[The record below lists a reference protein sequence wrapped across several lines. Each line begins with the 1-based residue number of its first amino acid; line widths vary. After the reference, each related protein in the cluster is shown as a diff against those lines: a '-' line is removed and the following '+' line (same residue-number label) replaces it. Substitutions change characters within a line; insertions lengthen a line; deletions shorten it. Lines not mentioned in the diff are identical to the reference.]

1 MAERAGTRFRAL
13 LQSTS
18 WKVTPLN
25 SGVLVLRTK
34 PAIFESPGSASGSSD
49 LTVWPSQRM
58 ELLEH
63 SFEQGA
69 RPYAQVQPYAQA
81 QLTVSLAESSAVPGR
96 TGRSAA
102 ISAVS
107 R

>member
-25 SGVLVLRTK
+25 SGGRVLRTK

-58 ELLEH
+58 GSLEH
-63 SFEQGA
+63 SFESGA
-69 RPYAQVQPYAQA
+69 SVRRVRPSPADRQSGRELGGAGQDGQVRRQQ
-81 QLTVSLAESSAVPGR
+81 R
-96 TGRSAA
+96 
-102 ISAVS
+102 
-107 R
+107 